1 MECPACHTAN
11 PEHNRFCQHCGD
23 ALPHQC
29 PVCDF
34 HCAPQTRFCGR
45 CGSPVIGL
53 KSPHDANR
61 APEGLLS
68 PLAAPELKQATVLF
82 ADIVSSTELVAHLDP
97 EQAMSRLRPAL
108 LRMRQS
114 VERYGGTVVRTLGD
128 GVMALFGV
136 PRALEGHA
144 LLACQA
150 ALHMQQSFKVGTDGL
165 SIRIGL
171 HSGQVASDPQDARDG
186 HGGGAHGVTIH
197 LASRVVALAEPG
209 AICLTRA
216 CRTLAGAGCE
226 TRWQGRHQLK
236 GIPGLVEILTLTG
249 VRANATHR
257 AVGEL
262 GLTTFRGRQQELE
275 RLVDALEQAA
285 CGRPGVMGIAG
296 DAGAGKSRLCQE
308 FAQLCAR
315 RTMPVFD
322 VRAQLHGHALPLQ
335 PILELFRVHFL
346 RIGPGDEPAVARA
359 RIADRFQSIPHTESD
374 LGLLYEFFGVA
385 DPGGAPLALG
395 PRAGHARLLALVT
408 QLVRRDAD
416 IPRVILIEDL
426 HWLDQASE
434 EFVAALVDSVVGTRT
449 LLLLNYR
456 MSYRPPWL
464 QVSYFQELELGEL
477 PVAEMDALVAELLAP
492 VTALAEVGPLVC
504 RRAGGNPFF
513 AEELVRTLAESKLL
527 GEGAALPQGG
537 LDAVERALPATVQ
550 AVVGAR
556 LDRLGEPEKT
566 LLQMCAI
573 IGKEIPLAVLEHVAS
588 PLASQIEAGLHG
600 LCEARLILPQAAQ
613 GGRRFAF
620 RHPLIQEVA
629 YGSQLKVRRGQVHAS
644 VAGAMELYYAQQ
656 LDEYAGLIG
665 YHFEEA
671 GQSLQAAHYNARAA
685 AWVGSTNPAQ
695 AIKHWRKVRHL
706 LEQLPRSSE
715 VDRLRVTAGGKIA
728 LLGWREGL
736 TLDEVK
742 PLIDDAIAVANE
754 VDDRLVPWLLTIE
767 GRMLV
772 ASGGPADGYVER
784 VKKALLYID
793 VDRDAGRVAVANAF
807 LTQAYGWA
815 GLLPEAI
822 AANDVALRHAAL
834 VEPFDREFI
843 GFSIEQW
850 VLGVRARV
858 LIRMGRLDEARDCL
872 GKMQELETVSP
883 EPPMPGMARFA
894 FIELAM
900 ATRDVELARQH
911 ANDLRRSA
919 DDFST
924 PYLAIFM
931 NGYHG
936 LACTVKSEYESAL
949 GHFEQALALI
959 RGTGAAKE
967 FEPEVLAGM
976 AECRLAMGHYPQA
989 HEHASEAIAL
999 SRLRTTRV
1007 AQCRAL
1013 IARGAAGLAVSRV
1026 SDHPAAEADFRH
1038 AEDLIVQ
1045 TGAAGLRAALARAR
1059 QGVTCERAA

>member
-1 MECPACHTAN
+1 
-11 PEHNRFCQHCGD
+11 
-23 ALPHQC
+23 
-29 PVCDF
+29 V
-34 HCAPQTRFCGR
+34 PQARFCGG
-45 CGSPVIGL
+45 CGASLASVQRPPV
-53 KSPHDANR
+53 KQ
-61 APEGLLS
+61 
-68 PLAAPELKQATVLF
+68 AAPAFAWAELKQATVLF
-82 ADIVSSTELVAHLDP
+82 ADVVGSTEIVANLEP
-97 EQAMSRLRPAL
+97 EQAMVRLRPAV
-108 LRMRQS
+108 LRMRKS
-114 VERYGGTVVRTLGD
+114 VELFGGTVVRTLGD

-144 LLACQA
+144 LLACEA
-150 ALHMQQSFKVGTDGL
+150 ALHMQQSFNGGEGGL

-171 HSGQVASDPQDARDG
+171 HSGQVASDPQDAQDG

-197 LASRVVALAEPG
+197 LASRVVDLAEPG
-209 AICLTRA
+209 AICLTQA
-216 CRTLAGAGCE
+216 CRTLAGPGCE
-226 TRWQGRHQLK
+226 TRSQGRHQLK

-249 VRANATHR
+249 VRASAPYRAT
-257 AVGEL
+257 GEL
-262 GLTTFRGRQQELE
+262 GLTTFRGRQHELAN
-275 RLVDALEQAA
+275 LIGALEEV
-285 CGRPGVMGIAG
+285 GNGEPRVVGIAG

-308 FAQLCAR
+308 FAQLCER
-315 RTMPVFD
+315 RQIPVFD

-335 PILELFRVHFL
+335 PILELFRVHFFG
-346 RIGPGDEPAVARA
+346 IEPGDEPARARA
-359 RIADRFQSIPHTESD
+359 RIAERCREMQPAQSD
-374 LGLLYEFFGVA
+374 LGLLHEFFGVA
-385 DPGGAPLALG
+385 DPDAAPLTLG
-395 PRAGHARLLALVT
+395 PRAGHARLLDLITALVR
-408 QLVRRDAD
+408 QNAD
-416 IPRVILIEDL
+416 TRRVILIEDL

-434 EFVAALVDSVVGTRT
+434 EFVSALVDAVEGTRT

-456 MSYRPPWL
+456 LSYRPPWS
-464 QVSYFQELELGEL
+464 QVSHYQQLELGEL
-477 PVAEMDALVAELLAP
+477 PAADMDALVAELLAP
-492 VTALAEVGPLVC
+492 VTALSAVRALVR

-527 GEGAALPQGG
+527 GAGTALPEGG
-537 LDAVERALPATVQ
+537 LEAVERALPATVQ

-573 IGKEIPLAVLEHVAS
+573 IGKEIPLAVLQHVAS
-588 PLASQIEAGLHG
+588 PLASQIEKGLDG
-600 LCEARLILPQAAQ
+600 LCAARLILPQPPQ

-644 VAGAMELYYAQQ
+644 VAGAMELYYAEQ

-671 GQSLQAAHYNARAA
+671 GRHLEAARYNARAG

-695 AIKHWRKVRHL
+695 AIKHWRKVRQL
-706 LEQLPRSSE
+706 LEQVPRSPE
-715 VDRLRVTAGGKIA
+715 VDRLRVTAGGKVA

-736 TLDEVK
+736 TLEEVK
-742 PLIDDAIAVANE
+742 PLIDDALTVANE

-793 VDRDAGRVAVANAF
+793 VDRDAGRVAVAHAF

-815 GLLPEAI
+815 GLLPEAL
-822 AANDVALRHAAL
+822 AANDVALRHAAH

-850 VLGVRARV
+850 VLGLRARV
-858 LIRMGRLDEARDCL
+858 LIRMGRLDEARGCL
-872 GKMQELETVSP
+872 RQMQELQTLPS

-900 ATRDVELARQH
+900 ATQDAKLAQQH
-911 ANDLRRSA
+911 AHELRCSA
-919 DDFST
+919 DEFAT
-924 PYLAIFM
+924 PYLAIFL

-936 LACTVKSEYESAL
+936 LACTVTGEYDAAL
-949 GHFEQALALI
+949 KHFGEALALI

-976 AECRLAMGHYPQA
+976 AECRLHMGHYPQA
-989 HEHASEAIAL
+989 HAHATEAIAL
-999 SRLRTTRV
+999 SQLRTTRV

-1013 IARGAAGLAVSRV
+1013 IARGAAGLAVSV
-1026 SDHPAAEADFRH
+1026 ASDSSAAEADFLH
-1038 AEDLIVQ
+1038 AEDLIGQ
-1045 TGAAGLRAALARAR
+1045 TGAVTCRAALARAR
-1059 QGVTCERAA
+1059 QRVGAERAA